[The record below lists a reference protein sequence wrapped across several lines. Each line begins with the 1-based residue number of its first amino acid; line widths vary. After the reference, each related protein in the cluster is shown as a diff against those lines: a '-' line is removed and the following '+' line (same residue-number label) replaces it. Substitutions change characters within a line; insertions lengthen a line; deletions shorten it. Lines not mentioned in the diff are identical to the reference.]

1 MVPQKSISLLGDLRT
16 ASRWISWSWFESTR
30 ASTVLT
36 LSSSSRAY
44 GMLPGMDKSDPSYKG
59 QSGYNAAML
68 AIYDVW
74 VLKFMT
80 KAVWN
85 VPVAQG
91 VDRYRQHMGR
101 RHLDVGP
108 GTGYFIEKADP
119 PRDTEITLLD
129 PNPTVLRYVANRLED
144 RHPITVEADVMKP
157 LPVAGPFDSAALS
170 FVLHCL
176 RGPEENKAVAVRNI
190 ADVLSPEGVLFG
202 GTVLGLQSNHTKPA
216 RAFLRAAN
224 KQGGFDNVDDT
235 AEGLRR
241 ILEMSFSAVDV
252 DVVGSAALFA
262 AARPRS
268 RS

>member
-1 MVPQKSISLLGDLRT
+1 MAGGHPDALLIVARLKD
-16 ASRWISWSWFESTR
+16 ES
-30 ASTVLT
+30 
-36 LSSSSRAY
+36 
-44 GMLPGMDKSDPSYKG
+44 GMDKSDPSYKG

-80 KAVWN
+80 KAVWK

-91 VDRYRQHMGR
+91 VDRYRQHMGH

-129 PNPTVLRYVANRLED
+129 PNQTVLRHVAKRLEE

-157 LPVAGPFDSAALS
+157 LPVDGPFDSAALS

-176 RGPEENKAVAVRNI
+176 RGPEGNKAVAVRNI
-190 ADVLSPEGVLFG
+190 ADGPQPGGGPLRRDGPRSPEQPYEARSRV
-202 GTVLGLQSNHTKPA
+202 PA
-216 RAFLRAAN
+216 SSQQAR
-224 KQGGFDNVDDT
+224 
-235 AEGLRR
+235 GLRQR
-241 ILEMSFSAVDV
+241 ERH
-252 DVVGSAALFA
+252 G
-262 AARPRS
+262 
-268 RS
+268 

>member
-1 MVPQKSISLLGDLRT
+1 MVLRSRHGASANVHRDSLDQLRL
-16 ASRWISWSWFESTR
+16 WFESRRGSTR
-30 ASTVLT
+30 PDAVLIVVH
-36 LSSSSRAY
+36 LWDAARHGQVGSVLQGPVRVQRGDACDLRRVGAEVHDEGGLEGSRSSGRR
-44 GMLPGMDKSDPSYKG
+44 
-59 QSGYNAAML
+59 Q
-68 AIYDVW
+68 I
-74 VLKFMT
+74 
-80 KAVWN
+80 
-85 VPVAQG
+85 
-91 VDRYRQHMGR
+91 RQHLGH

-129 PNPTVLRYVANRLED
+129 PNPTVLRYVAKRLEE

-157 LPVAGPFDSAALS
+157 LPVDGPFDSAALS

-176 RGPEENKAVAVRNI
+176 RGPEGNKAVAVRNI
-190 ADVLSPEGVLFG
+190 ADVLSPEGILFG
-202 GTVLGLQSNHTKPA
+202 GTVLGLQGNHTRSA

-224 KQGGFDNVDDT
+224 KQGAFDNVDDT
-235 AEGLRR
+235 TEGLGR